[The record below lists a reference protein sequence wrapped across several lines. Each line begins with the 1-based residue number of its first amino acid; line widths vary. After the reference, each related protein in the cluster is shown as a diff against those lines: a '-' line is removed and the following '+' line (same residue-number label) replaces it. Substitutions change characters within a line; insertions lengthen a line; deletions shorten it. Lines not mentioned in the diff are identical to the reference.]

1 MQFIY
6 HKDAKVQSL
15 EISGELYNYLFRVR
29 RHKIQDILN
38 FRNLN
43 DNFLYFYK
51 ITHIDKKKAIL
62 TFVNK
67 EKKIVLPKKY
77 LELIW
82 CIIDPKSIEKS
93 LPLLNEIGVSKI
105 TFVYCDKSQ
114 KNFKLKLEKLQKI
127 LINSS
132 QQCGRSSL
140 MKLEVIDRLDKV
152 IKDSENLIVLDFS
165 KNKVKYLDNIRK
177 VLIGPEGGFSESEK
191 ELFKN
196 LKVLGFDT
204 PLILRSQSAS
214 IAISAKILL

>member
-29 RHKIQDILN
+29 RHKVQDILN

-114 KNFKLKLEKLQKI
+114 KNFNLKLEKLQKI

>member
-114 KNFKLKLEKLQKI
+114 KNFNLKLEKLQKI